1 MQAHDDLIYD
11 LGTNQG
17 EDTAFYLAKGFRV
30 VGVEANPVLH
40 AALAARLAEPI
51 ASGRLVLLN
60 LGIWSAPGSLTFYAN
75 EDNDHWSS
83 FDPAYGTR
91 QGTRY
96 QTLQVPCIT
105 VLDLLRRHGM
115 PRYLKID
122 IEGADRLV
130 LAQLRQLA
138 RQPRYISVEEYGVEA
153 LHDLAALGYSRFKLL
168 PQGNK
173 SWAEAPQPPRE
184 GHYARRWSDGRDSGL
199 FGAEL
204 PGEWLDHRAALAA
217 FGSGIRDASGAYIG
231 PAGEWWDIHATR

>member
-1 MQAHDDLIYD
+1 MLSHDDLIYD

-30 VGVEANPVLH
+30 VGVEANPMLY
-40 AALAARLAEPI
+40 AALAEKLAEPI
-51 ASGRLVLLN
+51 AAGRLTLLN
-60 LGIWSAPGSLTFYAN
+60 IGIWDAARTLTFYAN
-75 EDNDHWSS
+75 QENDHWSS

-96 QTLQVPCIT
+96 ETLEIPCLT
-105 VLDLLRRHGM
+105 VLDLLRQYGV

-138 RQPRYISVEEYGVEA
+138 RLPRYISVEEYGVEA

-168 PQGNK
+168 PQADK

-184 GHYARRWSDGRDSGL
+184 GSYAKRWSDGRDSGL

-204 PGEWLDHRAALAA
+204 PGEWLSYAAAETAYLT
-217 FGSGIRDASGAYIG
+217 GIRNAAWEYVG
-231 PAGEWWDIHATR
+231 PPGEWWDIHATR